1 MLNLYLFI
9 GVLILEI
16 WVVFVSRVV
25 LFLVSINSD
34 YNFTVIYGL
43 DLILSRYGLDVILAN

>member
-43 DLILSRYGLDVILAN
+43 DMILSRYGLDVILAN

>member
-34 YNFTVIYGL
+34 YNFTVIYGV

>member
-34 YNFTVIYGL
+34 YNFTVVYGL